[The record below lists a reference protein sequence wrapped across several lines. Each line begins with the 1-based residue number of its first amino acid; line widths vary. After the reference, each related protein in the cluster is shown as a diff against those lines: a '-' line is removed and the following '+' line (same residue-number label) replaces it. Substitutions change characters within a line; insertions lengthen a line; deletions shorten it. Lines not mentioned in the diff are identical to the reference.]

1 MDSQQLGVIG
11 ILKEAACI
19 PLKNKNL
26 MLPIILLSTLSSSL
40 LSLGNYV
47 SIYPLLLNFIIKL
60 YVLNLED
67 PSTPQFFDAIVGI
80 KADAED
86 FLHIYKVFIVA
97 SYLFS
102 LLFILLVVQAS
113 AITYSGKELTL
124 EDLLKRI
131 RGSWKA
137 VLVTKVHFTFL
148 YIGYTILSVSL
159 IAVFMLDAEGSV
171 VWIAMSGILGLS
183 ARVFY
188 VYLGMVWMV
197 GLVMSVLED
206 GCWGLEAL
214 SRAGEVVKGRRLQG
228 FAIATILLVAEGV
241 FTGGYGLG
249 IGKSL
254 AQGERVGVTGV
265 IVVIVLQLLK
275 VLSMTVYTVFYC
287 ECRVMNHKQGEFTYS
302 RVRNSSVTHS
312 EDEAVFLQ
320 EV

>member
-1 MDSQQLGVIG
+1 
-11 ILKEAACI
+11 
-19 PLKNKNL
+19 
-26 MLPIILLSTLSSSL
+26 
-40 LSLGNYV
+40 
-47 SIYPLLLNFIIKL
+47 
-60 YVLNLED
+60 
-67 PSTPQFFDAIVGI
+67 
-80 KADAED
+80 
-86 FLHIYKVFIVA
+86 
-97 SYLFS
+97 
-102 LLFILLVVQAS
+102 
-113 AITYSGKELTL
+113 
-124 EDLLKRI
+124 
-131 RGSWKA
+131 
-137 VLVTKVHFTFL
+137 
-148 YIGYTILSVSL
+148 
-159 IAVFMLDAEGSV
+159 
-171 VWIAMSGILGLS
+171 
-183 ARVFY
+183 
-188 VYLGMVWMV
+188 MV